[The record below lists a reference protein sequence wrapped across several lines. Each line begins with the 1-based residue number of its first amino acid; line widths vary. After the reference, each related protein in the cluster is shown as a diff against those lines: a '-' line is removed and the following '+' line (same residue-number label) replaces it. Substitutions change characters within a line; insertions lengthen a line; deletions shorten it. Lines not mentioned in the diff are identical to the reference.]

1 MARPQLDSPY
11 LRELEKRV
19 LIYDGAMG
27 TSIQRF
33 NLTPEDFG
41 GKLLEGCNDNLVL
54 TRPDV
59 IQAIHE
65 SFLAVGVDVVETC
78 TFQSTPRRLAEWGL
92 GDKTRDINIAA
103 ARIARAAADKYST
116 PDKPK
121 FVAASMGP
129 TGMLPSSSDPALGNI
144 TFDELSRN
152 FHDQAQYLIEGGVD
166 LLLIETSQDILEV
179 KAAVAGIELLF
190 KELGRRIPLQAQVT
204 LDVSGRMLLGTDIA
218 SAMTTLEALGVDVI
232 GLNCSTGPEHMR
244 EPIRYLS
251 ENATLPLSVIPNAG
265 LPLNT
270 GVGEA
275 VYPLE
280 PAPMAEALAEFV
292 KDFGVRIVGGCC
304 GTTPAHLDAVVKAV
318 RAVEAARGGPPNT
331 IDTRNGA
338 RARHHHIPRVSSA
351 MRAITLHQDPPPLLV
366 GERVNSQGSRKVKR
380 LLLADDYEGILEV
393 ARDQVDSG
401 AHVLDVCV
409 ALTERADEAEQM
421 SAVVKLLS
429 MSVETP
435 LVIDSTEA
443 NVVEAALQHIPGRG
457 IVNSINMEN
466 GRVRIDAIVPL
477 VKTHGAAVIALT
489 IDPIGMAKTRERKL
503 EVAKAI
509 YHIVVDEYGLAPEDL
524 IYDCLTF
531 TLATGDAE
539 WIDSAHE
546 TIEGIRLIKRELPG
560 VSTILGVSN
569 VSFGLTPEARSVL
582 NSVFLHHC
590 VAAGLDAAIV
600 NPAHIRP
607 YAEISKEEREMA
619 DDLVFNKRPDAL
631 QVFIEYFGNSQKNDS
646 ADLADKADPLE
657 GLSPN
662 ERIHWMILHRK
673 KEGIEEQ
680 LDAAGVRENPVKV
693 LNEVLLPAMKEV
705 GDKFGAGEL
714 ILPFVLQSA
723 EVMKKAV
730 KHLEQFLEKAEGYTK
745 GKVVIATVYGDVHD
759 IGKSLVNTILSN
771 NGYTVFDLGKQVPVN
786 TILDKA
792 VEVGADAIGLS
803 ALLVSTSK
811 QMPLCVKELD
821 KRGMKIPVLIGG
833 AAINRRFGR
842 RALFVDGERAYESGV
857 FYCKDAFEG
866 LETMD
871 VLQDSEKREPFV
883 VKNLDDARND
893 VFLRTTVGKD
903 IAVGDDAGARSDVAA
918 NNPVPSPPFWGTR
931 VLRDIPIEE
940 VFELLDLDELYRL
953 QWGGR
958 GSGPQYDATV
968 KNEFE
973 PVLARLKHDA
983 KSNGWIKPAAVYGY
997 FPAQSQG
1004 NDVIIYDPAAYSS
1017 DGASLRE
1024 IARFHFPRMVG
1035 RERLC
1040 LADYVRSV
1048 ESGEIDVLPLQIVT
1062 VGKEA
1067 TGHFDKLQGANEYTE
1082 AFYSH
1087 GLSVESAEAVAEWM
1101 HRRIQSELGAR
1112 TGKRYSWGY
1121 GACPDLDDH
1130 ATVFKLLPAREALD
1144 MDLTVSMQL
1153 LPEQSTAAV
1162 IIHHPEAR
1170 YYAVRGAAGTG
1181 EADGS
1186 GAPRESAGGTAEGT
1200 ENNNSGTA
1208 ETFGGTAGTVDEGA
1222 ALQRASAGEVSLAE
1236 ARADT

>member
-1 MARPQLDSPY
+1 MAERKIESRYLD
-11 LRELEKRV
+11 ELNRRV
-19 LIYDGAMG
+19 LVYDGAMG
-27 TSIQRF
+27 TNIQRYH
-33 NLTPEDFG
+33 LTAEDFG
-41 GKLLEGCNDNLVL
+41 GKALEGCNDHLVL

-59 IQAIHE
+59 IQEIHE
-65 SFLAVGVDVVETC
+65 SFLKVGCDVVETC
-78 TFQSTPRRLAEWGL
+78 TFQSTPRRLHEWGL
-92 GDKTRDINIAA
+92 GDKVREVNVAA
-103 ARIARAAADKYST
+103 ARLARAAADKYSA
-116 PDKPK
+116 PDKPR

-129 TGMLPSSSDPALGNI
+129 TGMLPSSSDPVLSQI
-144 TFDELSRN
+144 TYDELAAN
-152 FHDQAQYLIEGGVD
+152 YYEQAKYLVEGGVD

-179 KAAVAGIELLF
+179 KAAVAGIERLF
-190 KELGRRIPLQAQVT
+190 SEIGRRIPIQAQVT

-251 ENATLPLSVIPNAG
+251 EHATLPLSVIPNAG

-280 PAPMAEALAEFV
+280 PAPMADALSEFV
-292 KDFGVRIVGGCC
+292 RDFGVRIVGGCC
-304 GTTPAHLDAVVKAV
+304 GTTPEHLSAIVQAVHQ
-318 RAVEAARGGPPNT
+318 VEPEAKPTHAS
-331 IDTRNGA
+331 
-338 RARHHHIPRVSSA
+338 HVPRVSSA

-421 SAVVKLLS
+421 SKVVKLLS

-443 NVVEAALQHIPGRG
+443 NVIEKALEHIPGRG

-466 GRVRIDAIVPL
+466 GRKRIDAVVPL
-477 VKTHGAAVIALT
+477 VKKHGAAVIALT
-489 IDPIGMAKTRERKL
+489 IDEIGMAKTRERKL
-503 EVAKAI
+503 EVAKKI
-509 YHIVVDEYGLAPEDL
+509 YDIVVGEYGLAPEDI
-524 IYDCLTF
+524 IYDALTF

-539 WIDSAHE
+539 WIESGKE

-569 VSFGLTPEARSVL
+569 VSFGLSPEARGVL

-590 VAAGLDAAIV
+590 VQAGLDAAIV

-607 YAEISKEEREMA
+607 YAEISQGERELA

-631 QVFIEYFGNSQKNDS
+631 QRFIEHFATAGAGAAATQNEKE
-646 ADLADKADPLE
+646 DPTAGME
-657 GLSPN
+657 PDQ
-662 ERIHWMILHRK
+662 RIHWMILHRK

-680 LDAAGVRENPVKV
+680 LDAAGVRENPVRV

-730 KHLEQFLEKAEGYTK
+730 KHLEQFLEKAEGFTK
-745 GKVVIATVYGDVHD
+745 GKVVLATVYGDVHD

-771 NGYTVFDLGKQVPVN
+771 NGYTVYDLGKQVPVN

-811 QMPLCVKELD
+811 QMPLCVQELD

-842 RALFVDGERAYESGV
+842 RALFVDGDRHYGPGV

-871 VLQDSEKREPFV
+871 VLQDPKQRKQFV
-883 VKNLDDARND
+883 IKNLDDARND
-893 VFLRTTVGKD
+893 VFLKTAVGKD
-903 IAVGDDAGARSDVAA
+903 IAVGEAGGERSDVAA
-918 NNPVPSPPFWGTR
+918 NNPIPKPPFWGTR
-931 VLRDIPIEE
+931 VIRDIPLDE
-940 VFELLDLDELYRL
+940 VFDLLDLDELYRL
-953 QWGGR
+953 QWGAR
-958 GSGPQYDATV
+958 GSGDAYKQTV
-968 KNEFE
+968 KKEFE
-973 PVLARLKHDA
+973 PALERLKKDA
-983 KSNGWIKPAAVYGY
+983 KQNGWIKPEVVYGY
-997 FPAQSQG
+997 FPAQSKG

-1017 DGASLRE
+1017 DGGSLRE

-1040 LADYVRSV
+1040 LADYIRSV
-1048 ESGEIDVLPLQIVT
+1048 DSGDVDVVPIQVVT
-1062 VGKEA
+1062 VGNEA
-1067 TGHFDKLQGANEYTE
+1067 TKRFEELQGKNEYTE

-1087 GLSVESAEAVAEWM
+1087 GLSVETAEAVAEWA
-1101 HRRIQSELGAR
+1101 HRRIKKELGVDS
-1112 TGKRYSWGY
+1112 GKRYSWGY

-1130 ATVFKLLPAREALD
+1130 TVVFKLLPAKEALG
-1144 MDLTVSMQL
+1144 MDLTEAFQL

-1162 IIHHPEAR
+1162 IMHHPEAR
-1170 YYAVRGAAGTG
+1170 YYAVRGTGAQAGAQEAAV
-1181 EADGS
+1181 A
-1186 GAPRESAGGTAEGT
+1186 
-1200 ENNNSGTA
+1200 
-1208 ETFGGTAGTVDEGA
+1208 
-1222 ALQRASAGEVSLAE
+1222 
-1236 ARADT
+1236 

>member
-1 MARPQLDSPY
+1 MPERNVESRYLD
-11 LRELEKRV
+11 ELNRRV
-19 LIYDGAMG
+19 LVYDGAMG
-27 TSIQRF
+27 TNIQRH
-33 NLTPEDFG
+33 NLSAEDFG
-41 GKLLEGCNDNLVL
+41 GKALEGCNDHLVL

-59 IQAIHE
+59 IQEIHE
-65 SFLAVGVDVVETC
+65 SFLAVGCDVVETC
-78 TFQSTPRRLAEWGL
+78 TFQSTPRRLHEWGL
-92 GDKTRDINIAA
+92 GDKVRDINVAA
-103 ARIARAAADKYST
+103 ARIARAACKKFET
-116 PDKPK
+116 PDRPR

-129 TGMLPSSSDPALGNI
+129 TGMLPSSSDPVLSKI
-144 TFDELSRN
+144 SYEELAAN
-152 FHDQAQYLIEGGVD
+152 YYEQAKYLVEGGVD

-179 KAAVAGIELLF
+179 KAAVAGIEKLF
-190 KELGRRIPLQAQVT
+190 AEIGRRIPIQTQVT

-218 SAMTTLEALGVDVI
+218 SAMTTLEALKVDVI

-244 EPIRYLS
+244 EPVRYLS
-251 ENATLPLSVIPNAG
+251 EHATLPLSVIPNAG

-280 PAPMAEALAEFV
+280 PAPMATALSEFV
-292 KDFGVRIVGGCC
+292 RDFGVRIVGGCC
-304 GTTPAHLDAVVKAV
+304 GTTPAHLSAIVNAV
-318 RAVEAARGGPPNT
+318 RAAEP
-331 IDTRNGA
+331 GA
-338 RARHHHIPRVSSA
+338 KPAQASHVPRVSSA

-421 SAVVKLLS
+421 SKVVKLLS

-443 NVVEAALQHIPGRG
+443 NVIEAALEHIPGRG

-466 GRVRIDAIVPL
+466 GRKRIDAVVPL
-477 VKTHGAAVIALT
+477 VRKHGAAVIALT
-489 IDPIGMAKTRERKL
+489 IDEIGMAKTRERKL
-503 EVAKAI
+503 EVAKKI
-509 YHIVVDEYGLAPEDL
+509 YDIVVGEYGLAPEDL
-524 IYDCLTF
+524 IYDSLTF

-539 WIDSAHE
+539 WIESGKE

-569 VSFGLTPEARSVL
+569 VSFGLTPEARGVL

-590 VAAGLDAAIV
+590 VQAGLDAAIV

-607 YAEISKEEREMA
+607 YAEISSEERELA

-631 QVFIEYFGNSQKNDS
+631 QRFIERFAAAAGGTTAAQNEKEDPTAGMNSDQ
-646 ADLADKADPLE
+646 
-657 GLSPN
+657 
-662 ERIHWMILHRK
+662 RIHWMILHRK
-673 KEGIEEQ
+673 KEGIEDQ
-680 LDAAGVRENPVKV
+680 LDAAGVRENPVRV
-693 LNEVLLPAMKEV
+693 LNDVLLPAMKEV

-730 KHLEQFLEKAEGYTK
+730 KHLEQFLEKAEGFTK
-745 GKVVIATVYGDVHD
+745 GKVVLATVYGDVHD

-811 QMPLCVKELD
+811 QMPLCVQELD
-821 KRGMKIPVLIGG
+821 KRGMEIPVLIGG

-871 VLQDSEKREPFV
+871 VLQDPERRKLFV

-903 IAVGDDAGARSDVAA
+903 IHVGDAAGERSDVVAD
-918 NNPVPSPPFWGTR
+918 NPVPSPPFWGTR
-931 VLRDIPIEE
+931 VIRDVPLDE

-953 QWGGR
+953 QWGAR
-958 GSGPQYDATV
+958 GSGDQYKATV

-973 PVLARLKHDA
+973 PTLERLKKDA
-983 KSNGWIKPAAVYGY
+983 KKNGWIKPAVVYGY

-1017 DGASLRE
+1017 DGGSLRE

-1048 ESGEIDVLPLQIVT
+1048 DSGDVDVVPLQVVT
-1062 VGKEA
+1062 VGSEA
-1067 TGHFDKLQGANEYTE
+1067 TQRFEQLQAKNEYTE

-1087 GLSVESAEAVAEWM
+1087 GLSVEAAEAVAEWA
-1101 HRRIQSELGAR
+1101 HRRIKKELGVG

-1130 ATVFKLLPAREALD
+1130 ATVFKLLPAKEALG
-1144 MDLTVSMQL
+1144 MDLTEAFQL
-1153 LPEQSTAAV
+1153 MPEQSTAAL
-1162 IIHHPEAR
+1162 IIHHPEAK
-1170 YYAVRGAAGTG
+1170 YYAVRGT
-1181 EADGS
+1181 S
-1186 GAPRESAGGTAEGT
+1186 
-1200 ENNNSGTA
+1200 
-1208 ETFGGTAGTVDEGA
+1208 
-1222 ALQRASAGEVSLAE
+1222 ASASPEAE
-1236 ARADT
+1236 AAVA

>member
-1 MARPQLDSPY
+1 MTERSIESPY
-11 LRELEKRV
+11 LQALSRRV

-27 TSIQRF
+27 TNIQRY
-33 NLTPEDFG
+33 NLSAEDFG
-41 GKLLEGCNDNLVL
+41 GKALEGCNDNLVL

-65 SFLAVGVDVVETC
+65 SFLAVGCDVVETC
-78 TFQSTPRRLAEWGL
+78 TFQSTPRRLKEWGL
-92 GDKTRDINIAA
+92 GDKVRQINVGA
-103 ARIARAAADKYST
+103 ARLARAAADKYST
-116 PDKPK
+116 PDQPR

-129 TGMLPSSSDPALGNI
+129 TGMLPSSSDPVLSQI
-144 TFDELSRN
+144 TYTELADN
-152 FHDQAQYLIEGGVD
+152 FYEQAKYLVEGGVD

-179 KAAVAGIELLF
+179 KAAVAGIERLF
-190 KELGRRIPLQAQVT
+190 TEIGRRLPLQTQVT

-218 SAMTTLEALGVDVI
+218 SAMTTLESLGVDVI

-244 EPIRYLS
+244 EPVRYLS
-251 ENATLPLSVIPNAG
+251 EHATLPLSVIPNAG

-270 GVGEA
+270 GIGEA

-280 PAPMAEALAEFV
+280 PQPMATALSEFV

-304 GTTPAHLDAVVKAV
+304 GTTPEHLSAIVGAV
-318 RAVEAARGGPPNT
+318 REAE
-331 IDTRNGA
+331 
-338 RARHHHIPRVSSA
+338 RASRPVNHAQHVPRVSSA

-366 GERVNSQGSRKVKR
+366 GERVNAQGSRKVKR

-393 ARDQVDSG
+393 AREQVDSG

-409 ALTERADEAEQM
+409 ALTERGDEAEQM
-421 SAVVKLLS
+421 SKVVKLLS

-443 NVVEAALQHIPGRG
+443 NVIEAALEHIPGRG

-466 GRVRIDAIVPL
+466 GRKRIDSVVPL
-477 VKTHGAAVIALT
+477 VKKHGAAVIALT
-489 IDPIGMAKTRERKL
+489 IDEIGMAKTRERKL
-503 EVAKAI
+503 EVAKKI
-509 YHIVVDEYGLAPEDL
+509 YDIVVGEYGLAPEDL
-524 IYDCLTF
+524 IYDALTF

-539 WIDSAHE
+539 WIDSGKE
-546 TIEGIRLIKRELPG
+546 TVEGIRLIKRELPG

-569 VSFGLTPEARSVL
+569 VSFGLTPEARGVL

-590 VAAGLDAAIV
+590 VQAGLDAAIV

-607 YAEISKEEREMA
+607 YAEISAQERELA
-619 DDLVFNKRPDAL
+619 DDLVFNKRLDAL
-631 QVFIEYFGNSQKNDS
+631 QRFIEYFS
-646 ADLADKADPLE
+646 AVGGGGAAAQVEKEDPTA
-657 GLSPN
+657 GMTPN
-662 ERIHWMILHRK
+662 EKIHWMILHRK

-680 LDAAGVRENPVKV
+680 LDAAGVREHPVKV

-730 KHLEQFLEKAEGYTK
+730 KHLELFLEKAEGYTK
-745 GKVVIATVYGDVHD
+745 GKVVLATVYGDVHD

-811 QMPLCVKELD
+811 QMPLCVQELD
-821 KRGMKIPVLIGG
+821 KRGMQIPVLIGG

-842 RALFVDGERAYESGV
+842 RALFVEGERAYDSGV

-871 VLQDSEKREPFV
+871 VLQDPKRRGLFV

-893 VFLRTTVGKD
+893 VFLRTAVGKD
-903 IAVGDDAGARSDVAA
+903 IAVGDAGGDRSDVAA
-918 NNPVPSPPFWGTR
+918 NNPLPSPPFWGTR
-931 VLRDIPIEE
+931 VIRDVPIDE
-940 VFELLDLDELYRL
+940 VFDLLDLDELYRL
-953 QWGGR
+953 QWGAR
-958 GSGPQYDATV
+958 GSGDQYKSTI

-973 PVLARLKHDA
+973 PALERLKKDA
-983 KSNGWIKPAAVYGY
+983 KKNGWIRPQVVYGY

-1017 DGASLRE
+1017 DGGSLRE

-1040 LADYVRSV
+1040 LADYIRNVD
-1048 ESGEIDVLPLQIVT
+1048 SGDVDVLPLQIVT

-1067 TGHFDKLQGANEYTE
+1067 TKRFEELQGKNEYTE

-1087 GLSVESAEAVAEWM
+1087 GLSVEAAEAVAEWT
-1101 HRRIQSELGAR
+1101 HRRIKQELGVPD
-1112 TGKRYSWGY
+1112 GKRYSWGY

-1130 ATVFKLLPAREALD
+1130 AIVFKLLPAKEALG
-1144 MDLTVSMQL
+1144 MDLTEAFQL

-1162 IIHHPEAR
+1162 IIHHPEAK
-1170 YYAVRGAAGTG
+1170 YYAVRGSAADASSLP
-1181 EADGS
+1181 EA
-1186 GAPRESAGGTAEGT
+1186 AVA
-1200 ENNNSGTA
+1200 
-1208 ETFGGTAGTVDEGA
+1208 
-1222 ALQRASAGEVSLAE
+1222 
-1236 ARADT
+1236 

>member
-1 MARPQLDSPY
+1 MTERSIESPY
-11 LRELEKRV
+11 LQALSRRV

-27 TSIQRF
+27 TNIQRY
-33 NLTPEDFG
+33 NLSAEDFG
-41 GKLLEGCNDNLVL
+41 GKALEGCNDNLVL

-65 SFLAVGVDVVETC
+65 SFLAVGCDVVETC
-78 TFQSTPRRLAEWGL
+78 TFQSTPRRLKEWGL
-92 GDKTRDINIAA
+92 GDKVREINVAA
-103 ARIARAAADKYST
+103 ARLARAAADKYST
-116 PDKPK
+116 PDQPR

-129 TGMLPSSSDPALGNI
+129 TGMLPSSSDPVLSQI
-144 TFDELSRN
+144 TYAELADN
-152 FHDQAQYLIEGGVD
+152 FYEQAKYLVEGGVD

-179 KAAVAGIELLF
+179 KAAVAGIERLF
-190 KELGRRIPLQAQVT
+190 TEIGRRLPLQTQVT

-218 SAMTTLEALGVDVI
+218 SAMTTLESLGVDVI

-244 EPIRYLS
+244 EPVRYLS
-251 ENATLPLSVIPNAG
+251 EHATLPLSVIPNAG

-270 GVGEA
+270 GIGEA

-280 PAPMAEALAEFV
+280 PQPMATALSEFV

-304 GTTPAHLDAVVKAV
+304 GTTPEHLSAIVGAV
-318 RAVEAARGGPPNT
+318 REAE
-331 IDTRNGA
+331 
-338 RARHHHIPRVSSA
+338 RASKPVNHAQHVPRVSSA

-366 GERVNSQGSRKVKR
+366 GERVNAQGSRKVKR

-393 ARDQVDSG
+393 AREQVDSG

-409 ALTERADEAEQM
+409 ALTERGDEAEQM
-421 SAVVKLLS
+421 SKVVKLLS

-443 NVVEAALQHIPGRG
+443 NVIEAALEHIPGRG

-466 GRVRIDAIVPL
+466 GRKRIDSVVPL
-477 VKTHGAAVIALT
+477 VKKHGAAVIALT
-489 IDPIGMAKTRERKL
+489 IDEIGMAKTRERKL
-503 EVAKAI
+503 EVAKKI
-509 YHIVVDEYGLAPEDL
+509 YDIVVGEYGLAPEDL
-524 IYDCLTF
+524 IYDALTF

-539 WIDSAHE
+539 WIDSGKE
-546 TIEGIRLIKRELPG
+546 TVEGIRLIKRELPG

-569 VSFGLTPEARSVL
+569 VSFGLTPEARGVL

-590 VAAGLDAAIV
+590 VQAGLDAAIV

-607 YAEISKEEREMA
+607 YAEISAGERELA

-631 QVFIEYFGNSQKNDS
+631 QRFIEYFSSVGGVGAAAQVEKE
-646 ADLADKADPLE
+646 DPTA
-657 GLSPN
+657 GMTPN
-662 ERIHWMILHRK
+662 EKIHWMILHRK

-680 LDAAGVRENPVKV
+680 LDAAGVREHPVKM

-730 KHLEQFLEKAEGYTK
+730 KHLELFLEKAEGYTK
-745 GKVVIATVYGDVHD
+745 GKVVLATVYGDVHD

-811 QMPLCVKELD
+811 QMPLCVQELD
-821 KRGMKIPVLIGG
+821 KRGMQIPVLIGG

-842 RALFVDGERAYESGV
+842 RALFVEGERAYDSGV

-871 VLQDSEKREPFV
+871 VLQDPKKRGLFV

-903 IAVGDDAGARSDVAA
+903 IAVGDAGGDRSDVAA
-918 NNPVPSPPFWGTR
+918 NNPLPSPPFWGTR
-931 VLRDIPIEE
+931 VIRDVPIDE
-940 VFELLDLDELYRL
+940 VFDLLDLDELYRL
-953 QWGGR
+953 QWGAR
-958 GSGPQYDATV
+958 GSGDQYKSTI

-973 PVLARLKHDA
+973 PALERLKKDA
-983 KSNGWIKPAAVYGY
+983 VKNEWIKPQVVYGY

-1017 DGASLRE
+1017 DGGSLRE

-1048 ESGEIDVLPLQIVT
+1048 DSGDVDVLPLQIVT

-1067 TGHFDKLQGANEYTE
+1067 TKRFEELQGKNEYTE

-1087 GLSVESAEAVAEWM
+1087 GLSVEAAEAVAEWS
-1101 HRRIQSELGAR
+1101 HRRIKQELGVPD
-1112 TGKRYSWGY
+1112 GKRYSWGY

-1130 ATVFKLLPAREALD
+1130 AIVFKLLPAKEALG
-1144 MDLTVSMQL
+1144 MDLTEAFQL

-1162 IIHHPEAR
+1162 IIHHPEAK
-1170 YYAVRGAAGTG
+1170 YYAVRGSAADASSLP
-1181 EADGS
+1181 EA
-1186 GAPRESAGGTAEGT
+1186 AVA
-1200 ENNNSGTA
+1200 
-1208 ETFGGTAGTVDEGA
+1208 
-1222 ALQRASAGEVSLAE
+1222 
-1236 ARADT
+1236 

>member
-1 MARPQLDSPY
+1 MTERPIESPY
-11 LRELEKRV
+11 LEALKRRV

-27 TSIQRF
+27 TNIQRY
-33 NLTPEDFG
+33 NLSAEDFG
-41 GKLLEGCNDNLVL
+41 GKALEGCNDNLVL

-65 SFLAVGVDVVETC
+65 SFLAVGCDVVETC
-78 TFQSTPRRLAEWGL
+78 TFQSTPRRLKEWGL
-92 GDKTRDINIAA
+92 GDKVREINVAA
-103 ARIARAAADKYST
+103 ARIARAAANKYST
-116 PDKPK
+116 PDQPR

-129 TGMLPSSSDPALGNI
+129 TGMLPSSSDPVLSQI
-144 TFDELSRN
+144 SYTELADN
-152 FHDQAQYLIEGGVD
+152 FYEQAKYLVEGGVD

-179 KAAVAGIELLF
+179 KAAVAGIERLF
-190 KELGRRIPLQAQVT
+190 TEIGRRLPLQTQVT

-218 SAMTTLEALGVDVI
+218 SAMTTLESLKVDVI

-244 EPIRYLS
+244 EPVRYLS
-251 ENATLPLSVIPNAG
+251 EHATLPLSVIPNAG

-280 PAPMAEALAEFV
+280 PGPMATALSEFV
-292 KDFGVRIVGGCC
+292 SNFGVRIVGGCC
-304 GTTPAHLDAVVKAV
+304 GTTPEHLSAIVAAV
-318 RAVEAARGGPPNT
+318 R
-331 IDTRNGA
+331 GA
-338 RARHHHIPRVSSA
+338 ERAKKPVNHAQHVPRVSSA

-366 GERVNSQGSRKVKR
+366 GERVNAQGSRKVKR

-393 ARDQVDSG
+393 AREQVDSG

-409 ALTERADEAEQM
+409 ALTERGDEAEQM
-421 SAVVKLLS
+421 SKVVKLLS

-443 NVVEAALQHIPGRG
+443 NVIEAALEHIPGRG

-466 GRVRIDAIVPL
+466 GRKRIDSVVPL
-477 VKTHGAAVIALT
+477 VKKHGAAVIALT
-489 IDPIGMAKTRERKL
+489 IDEIGMAKTRERKL
-503 EVAKAI
+503 EVAKKI
-509 YHIVVDEYGLAPEDL
+509 YDIVVGEYGLAPEDL
-524 IYDCLTF
+524 IYDALTF

-539 WIDSAHE
+539 WIDSGKE
-546 TIEGIRLIKRELPG
+546 TVEGIRLIKRELPG

-569 VSFGLTPEARSVL
+569 VSFGLTPDARGVL

-590 VAAGLDAAIV
+590 VQAGLDAAIV

-607 YAEISKEEREMA
+607 YAEISAGERELA

-631 QVFIEYFGNSQKNDS
+631 QRFIEYFAAAGGGGAAAQVEKEDPTAGMTAEQK
-646 ADLADKADPLE
+646 
-657 GLSPN
+657 
-662 ERIHWMILHRK
+662 IHWMILHRK
-673 KEGIEEQ
+673 KDGIEDQ
-680 LDAAGVRENPVKV
+680 LDAAGVRKNPVRV

-730 KHLEQFLEKAEGYTK
+730 KHLELFLEKAEGYTK
-745 GKVVIATVYGDVHD
+745 GKVVLATVYGDVHD

-792 VEVGADAIGLS
+792 IEVGADAIGLS

-811 QMPLCVKELD
+811 QMPLCVQELD
-821 KRGMKIPVLIGG
+821 KRGMQIPVLIGG

-842 RALFVDGERAYESGV
+842 RALFVQGERAYDSGV

-871 VLQDSEKREPFV
+871 VLQDPKKRGLFV

-903 IAVGDDAGARSDVAA
+903 IAVGDAGGERSDVAA
-918 NNPVPSPPFWGTR
+918 NNPLPSPPFWGTR
-931 VLRDIPIEE
+931 VIRDVPIDE
-940 VFELLDLDELYRL
+940 VFDLLDLDELYRL
-953 QWGGR
+953 QWGAR
-958 GSGPQYDATV
+958 GSGDQYKSTI

-973 PVLARLKHDA
+973 PALERLKKDA
-983 KSNGWIKPAAVYGY
+983 KKNGWINPQVVYGY

-1017 DGASLRE
+1017 DGGSLRE

-1040 LADYVRSV
+1040 LADYIRNVD
-1048 ESGEIDVLPLQIVT
+1048 SGDVDVLPLQIVT

-1067 TGHFDKLQGANEYTE
+1067 TKRFDELQGRNEYTE

-1087 GLSVESAEAVAEWM
+1087 GLSVESAEAVAEWA
-1101 HRRIQSELGAR
+1101 HRRIRKELGVPS
-1112 TGKRYSWGY
+1112 GKRYSWGY

-1130 ATVFKLLPAREALD
+1130 ATVFKLLPAKEALG
-1144 MDLTVSMQL
+1144 MDLTESFQL

-1170 YYAVRGAAGTG
+1170 YYAVRGTGAGASSEPEAAV
-1181 EADGS
+1181 A
-1186 GAPRESAGGTAEGT
+1186 
-1200 ENNNSGTA
+1200 
-1208 ETFGGTAGTVDEGA
+1208 
-1222 ALQRASAGEVSLAE
+1222 
-1236 ARADT
+1236 

>member
-1 MARPQLDSPY
+1 MTERTTESPY
-11 LRELEKRV
+11 LQALERRV

-27 TSIQRF
+27 TNIQRY
-33 NLTPEDFG
+33 NLSAEDFG
-41 GKLLEGCNDNLVL
+41 GKALEGCNDNLVL

-65 SFLAVGVDVVETC
+65 SFLAVGCDVVETC
-78 TFQSTPRRLAEWGL
+78 TFQSTPRRLKEWGL
-92 GDKTRDINIAA
+92 GDKVRQINVGA
-103 ARIARAAADKYST
+103 ARLARAAADKYST
-116 PDKPK
+116 PDQPR

-129 TGMLPSSSDPALGNI
+129 TGMLPSSSDPVLSQISYA
-144 TFDELSRN
+144 ELADN
-152 FHDQAQYLIEGGVD
+152 FYEQAKYLVEGGVD

-179 KAAVAGIELLF
+179 KAAVAGIERLF
-190 KELGRRIPLQAQVT
+190 TEIGRRLPLQTQVT

-218 SAMTTLEALGVDVI
+218 SAMTTLEALKVDVI

-244 EPIRYLS
+244 EPVRYLS
-251 ENATLPLSVIPNAG
+251 EHATLPLSVIPNAG

-280 PAPMAEALAEFV
+280 PGPMATALSEFV

-304 GTTPAHLDAVVKAV
+304 GTTPEHLSAIVGAV
-318 RAVEAARGGPPNT
+318 REVE
-331 IDTRNGA
+331 
-338 RARHHHIPRVSSA
+338 RASKPVNHAQHVPRVSSA

-366 GERVNSQGSRKVKR
+366 GERVNAQGSRKVKR

-393 ARDQVDSG
+393 AREQVDSG

-409 ALTERADEAEQM
+409 ALTERGDEAEQM
-421 SAVVKLLS
+421 SKVVKLLS

-443 NVVEAALQHIPGRG
+443 NVIEAALEHIPGRG

-466 GRVRIDAIVPL
+466 GRKRIDSVVPL
-477 VKTHGAAVIALT
+477 VKKHGAAVIALT
-489 IDPIGMAKTRERKL
+489 IDEIGMAKTRERKL
-503 EVAKAI
+503 EVAKKI
-509 YHIVVDEYGLAPEDL
+509 YDIVVGEYGLAPEDL
-524 IYDCLTF
+524 IYDALTF

-539 WIDSAHE
+539 WIDSGKE
-546 TIEGIRLIKRELPG
+546 TVEGIRLIKRELPG

-569 VSFGLTPEARSVL
+569 VSFGLTPEARGVL

-590 VAAGLDAAIV
+590 VQAGLDAAIV

-607 YAEISKEEREMA
+607 YAEISAGERELA

-631 QVFIEYFGNSQKNDS
+631 QRFIEYFSSVGGGGAAAQVEKEDPTASMTPNQK
-646 ADLADKADPLE
+646 
-657 GLSPN
+657 
-662 ERIHWMILHRK
+662 IHWMILHRK

-680 LDAAGVRENPVKV
+680 LDAAGVREHPVKV

-730 KHLEQFLEKAEGYTK
+730 KHLELFLEKAEGYTK
-745 GKVVIATVYGDVHD
+745 GKVVLATVYGDVHD

-811 QMPLCVKELD
+811 QMPLCVQELD
-821 KRGMKIPVLIGG
+821 KRGMQIPVLIGG

-842 RALFVDGERAYESGV
+842 RALFVEGERAYDSGV

-871 VLQDSEKREPFV
+871 VLQDPKKRGLFV

-893 VFLRTTVGKD
+893 VFLRTAVGKD
-903 IAVGDDAGARSDVAA
+903 IAVGDAGGARSDVAA

-931 VLRDIPIEE
+931 VIRDVPIDE
-940 VFELLDLDELYRL
+940 VFDLLDLDELYRL
-953 QWGGR
+953 QWGAR
-958 GSGPQYDATV
+958 GSGDQYKATV

-973 PVLARLKHDA
+973 PALERLKKDA
-983 KSNGWIKPAAVYGY
+983 KKNGWIRPQVVYGY

-1004 NDVIIYDPAAYSS
+1004 NNVIIYDPAAYSS
-1017 DGASLRE
+1017 DGGSLRE

-1040 LADYVRSV
+1040 LADYVRNV
-1048 ESGEIDVLPLQIVT
+1048 DSGDVDVIPLQIVT

-1067 TGHFDKLQGANEYTE
+1067 TKRFEELQAKNEYTE

-1087 GLSVESAEAVAEWM
+1087 GLSVEAAEAVAEWA
-1101 HRRIQSELGAR
+1101 HRRIKKELGVPS
-1112 TGKRYSWGY
+1112 GKRYSWGY

-1130 ATVFKLLPAREALD
+1130 ATVFKLLPAKEALG
-1144 MDLTVSMQL
+1144 MDLTEAFQI

-1162 IIHHPEAR
+1162 VIHHPEAK
-1170 YYAVRGAAGTG
+1170 YYAVRGADTG
-1181 EADGS
+1181 ISNE
-1186 GAPRESAGGTAEGT
+1186 
-1200 ENNNSGTA
+1200 
-1208 ETFGGTAGTVDEGA
+1208 
-1222 ALQRASAGEVSLAE
+1222 AE
-1236 ARADT
+1236 AAVA